1 MTTVPL
7 TEFQILA
14 VLAMGAM
21 VAFCAGHYFGRKREW

>member
-14 VLAMGAM
+14 AAALLVM

>member
-14 VLAMGAM
+14 AAAMLAM
-21 VAFCAGHYFGRKREW
+21 VAFCAGHYVGRERKW